1 MAGVS
6 WSATFA
12 GAAASCALT
21 LLLISFGVGMG
32 FSVVSPWGRSGVSS
46 TTFEIG
52 TGLYF
57 IVMAMISS
65 AVGGYLAG
73 RLRSKWVGIQV
84 EEVGFRDTAHGF
96 LAWAVASILGATF
109 WRLRRVRYSRPQ
121 LPVPRRLP
129 VSSNQNSTVDGY
141 VDELLRSDNPSP
153 QQANPSDIRTEL
165 VPTFLRG

>member
-6 WSATFA
+6 RSAIFS

-109 WRLRRVRYSRPQ
+109 WRLRRVRSSGPR
-121 LPVPRRLP
+121 LPVPRRLQ
-129 VSSNQNSTVDGY
+129 SALTEALRWTVTLTSCFDRTIR
-141 VDELLRSDNPSP
+141 LPKPRQILRIPALS
-153 QQANPSDIRTEL
+153 
-165 VPTFLRG
+165 